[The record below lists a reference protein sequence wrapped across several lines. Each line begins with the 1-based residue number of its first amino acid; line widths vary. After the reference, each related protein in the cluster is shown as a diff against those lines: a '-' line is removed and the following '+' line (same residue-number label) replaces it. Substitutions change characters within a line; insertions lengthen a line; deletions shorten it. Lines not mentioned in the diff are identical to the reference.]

1 MTLAQVVRKRFSAL
15 LLCFHMVAERVA
27 RSEKLEAMADPGL
40 STPVPEDEDDEACLA
55 PVVPRTG
62 NNRQHNPL
70 ELLLQL
76 EDPPRSSDLTL
87 NSSR

>member
-1 MTLAQVVRKRFSAL
+1 
-15 LLCFHMVAERVA
+15 
-27 RSEKLEAMADPGL
+27 MADPGL
-40 STPVPEDEDDEACLA
+40 SSPVPEDEDDEALFG

-70 ELLLQL
+70 ELLLQR
-76 EDPPRSSDLTL
+76 EDPPRLSDLTL